1 MDAPAP
7 EGFSPWASS
16 GLLSSTRQRFVLAA
30 VAAGLLWLATLWAGF
45 GLVAPPSRLAS
56 TAATAALGMRE
67 PPAPASPLRVVAM
80 AGTPAPGGGSYD
92 RFGVEEQPVPPSVNA
107 RGDIAFFAR
116 LMRSSADEGLFLASN
131 GHAALVAQTGGNA
144 PGGGTISSFTDHPA
158 PALNGSGEVAFA
170 AGVDGGHATAAL
182 LAWKEGRLSALAES
196 GAKAPGVAGGAFFD
210 FSSPAINDAGDVAFL
225 ATVRRG
231 HETVDAIYRRGKDG
245 LTKVVAAGDP
255 APGGGAF
262 SGLGAPAINN
272 KGVVAFAAVVE
283 QGQTPGGIYATG
295 PAGLRRLVGAGDAAP
310 GGGMYTRLSEHVGLD
325 DSGRVA
331 FLTMLGETASRSAIV
346 VAGEGGASR
355 VAALGTPAPGGGS
368 FASFGEAPSL
378 AADGRIAFIAAVQGG
393 PGTTGAWLT
402 GPNGVERVAS
412 TGDTLADGRRISY
425 FPIAPSVGAG
435 PGGRV
440 AFPAGVQAGEA
451 PSDAIVAYAP

>member
-1 MDAPAP
+1 MDARSQ

-16 GLLSSTRQRFVLAA
+16 GLLSSARQRFVLAA
-30 VAAGLLWLATLWAGF
+30 IAAGLLWLATLWAGF
-45 GLVAPPSRLAS
+45 GLVAPPSRLAP
-56 TAATAALGMRE
+56 AAAPALGAHE
-67 PPAPASPLRVVAM
+67 APAVTAPPLRVVAM

-92 RFGVEEQPVPPSVNA
+92 RFGIEEQPIPPSVNA
-107 RGDIAFFAR
+107 RGDVAFFAR
-116 LMRSSADEGLFLASN
+116 LMRSSADEGLFLASV
-131 GHAALVAQTGGNA
+131 GHAVLVAQTGGNA
-144 PGGGTISSFTDHPA
+144 PGGGTISSFTEHPA

-182 LAWKEGRLSALAES
+182 IAWKAGRLSALAES
-196 GAKAPGVAGGAFFD
+196 GTKAPGIAGGAFFD
-210 FSSPAINDAGDVAFL
+210 FSFPAINDAGDVAFL

-231 HETVDAIYRRGKDG
+231 HETVDAIYRRTRDG
-245 LTKVVAAGDP
+245 LAKVVAAGDP
-255 APGGGAF
+255 APGGGTF

-283 QGQTPGGIYATG
+283 QGQTPGGIYVTG

-331 FLTMLGETASRSAIV
+331 FLAMLGETAARSAIV

-378 AADGRIAFIAAVQGG
+378 AADGRLAFIASVQGG
-393 PGTTGAWLT
+393 PGTMGAWLT
-402 GPNGVERVAS
+402 GPNGVERIANV
-412 TGDTLADGRRISY
+412 GDTLANGRRISY
-425 FPIAPSVGAG
+425 FPIAASIGAG
-435 PGGRV
+435 PGGHV
-440 AFPAGVQAGEA
+440 AFPAGVQGGEA